1 MNVLVLVLRV
11 SLLFFGLVI
20 YPTQLYYLETEE
32 AERQGAAYNAYALGE
47 GPVVRRERIMVYL
60 YSTSNF
66 LWLVYGLAI
75 DEWVITFTSTFN
87 LCLLSA
93 LISAKNRLRRA
104 ALQHCNAKG
113 VYQGV
118 AVLTHANMSFT

>member
-1 MNVLVLVLRV
+1 MNALVLVLRV
-11 SLLFFGLVI
+11 CLVFFGLVI
-20 YPTQLYYLETEE
+20 YPTQLYYLELEE
-32 AERQGAAYNAYALGE
+32 AERQARVYNAYALGE

-66 LWLVYGLAI
+66 LWLVYGLVI
-75 DEWVITFTSTFN
+75 NEWVITFTSTFN

-118 AVLTHANMSFT
+118 AVLTHGNMSLT

>member
-1 MNVLVLVLRV
+1 M
-11 SLLFFGLVI
+11 
-20 YPTQLYYLETEE
+20 
-32 AERQGAAYNAYALGE
+32 
-47 GPVVRRERIMVYL
+47 VRRERTMVYL

-66 LWLVYGLAI
+66 LWLVYGLVI
-75 DEWVITFTSTFN
+75 NEWVITFTTTFN

-104 ALQHCNAKG
+104 ALEHCHAKG

-118 AVLTHANMSFT
+118 AVLTHGNMFRPEHAWHVEHQPYRPFGFGEGPTRNPSLVQ